1 MLLMIA
7 MTAIAQG
14 TIVPEDFA
22 KQIEQKNLRAT
33 VEKLASWND
42 RNTNNPT
49 LTEAANWVADQYRAI
64 PGIEVELM
72 KYKLPKMARVPEEK
86 EVVQV
91 VATLKGETD
100 RRIIIGGHMD
110 TINMAD
116 RDNGLNAKAPGA
128 NDDASGVA
136 MALELARVM
145 SQKKWKN
152 TLVFVA
158 FSGEEQGLYGSKAL
172 AERAVKEG
180 WKVDAVLSNDMIG
193 NVKNKVGQKQEKF
206 VRVFSADTPP
216 PTPSSVSRDP
226 RSTAGQSASRAETE
240 EGSRIHQSRELAR
253 AIEFFTREV
262 IDNFGVKLVFRNDRF
277 GRGGDHTPFMQAG
290 FSAVRFTEAVEDY
303 THQHTDDDLPQHMDW
318 KYLANCAKMD
328 IIAMANLGDAGEQPM
343 NVRIDRAQG
352 YDTTV
357 NWKGTPGTR
366 YTVYWRETLSP
377 VWQGSV
383 RLGAVETYTAKK
395 LSKDDYIF
403 AVGAVGGIP
412 VEAK

>member
-1 MLLMIA
+1 MLLLIA
-7 MTAIAQG
+7 MTALTQG
-14 TIVPEDFA
+14 TIVPDDLA
-22 KQIEQKNLRAT
+22 KQIEAKNLRST

-100 RRIIIGGHMD
+100 RRIIIGGHLD
-110 TINMAD
+110 TINMVD
-116 RDNGLNAKAPGA
+116 QQNGWNARAPGA

-136 MALELARVM
+136 MAMELARIM

-180 WKVDAVLSNDMIG
+180 WKIDAVLSNDMIG
-193 NVKNKVGQKQEKF
+193 NVRNPVGQRNEKF
-206 VRVFSADTPP
+206 VRVFSAEHT
-216 PTPSSVSRDP
+216 
-226 RSTAGQSASRAETE
+226 GG
-240 EGSRIHQSRELAR
+240 EGKAHQSRELAR
-253 AIEFFTREV
+253 VIEFLTRESV
-262 IDNFGVKLVFRNDRF
+262 DEFGVKLVFRNDRF

-290 FSAVRFTEAVEDY
+290 FSAVRFTEAVENY
-303 THQHTDDDLPQHMDW
+303 SHQHTKDDLPQHMDW
-318 KYLANCAKMD
+318 KYLANCAKID
-328 IIAMANLGDAGEQPM
+328 LVAMANLGDAGSQPTD
-343 NVRIDRAQG
+343 VKIDRAQG
-352 YDTTV
+352 YDTTIT
-357 NWKGTPGTR
+357 WKSTPGTR

-377 VWQGSV
+377 VWQRSV
-383 RLGAVETYTAKK
+383 RLGVAETYTAKR

>member
-1 MLLMIA
+1 MLLIIA

-14 TIVPEDFA
+14 TIVPEDLA
-22 KQIEQKNLRAT
+22 KQVDQKRLRAT

-42 RNTNNPT
+42 RNTNNPS
-49 LTEAANWVADQYRAI
+49 LAEAANWVAEQYRAI

-72 KYKLPKMARVPEEK
+72 PYKLPKMARVPEEK

-100 RRIIIGGHMD
+100 RRIIIGGHLD

-116 RDNGLNAKAPGA
+116 QQDGLKAKAPGA

-136 MALELARVM
+136 MAMELARIM
-145 SQKKWKN
+145 SQKKWRN

-158 FSGEEQGLYGSKAL
+158 FTGEEQGLFGSRAL

-193 NVKNKVGQKQEKF
+193 NVRNPVGQKNDKV
-206 VRVFSADTPP
+206 VRVFSAENQTSGDAKP
-216 PTPSSVSRDP
+216 
-226 RSTAGQSASRAETE
+226 
-240 EGSRIHQSRELAR
+240 HQSRELAR
-253 AIEFFTREV
+253 IIEFLTRESV
-262 IDNFGVKLVFRNDRF
+262 DNFGVKLVFRNDRF

-290 FSAVRFTEAVEDY
+290 FSAVRFTEAIENY
-303 THQHTDDDLPQHMDW
+303 AHQHTAEDLPKHMDW
-318 KYLANCAKMD
+318 KYLENCAKID
-328 IIAMANLGDAGEQPM
+328 IVAMANLGDAGDQPT
-343 NVRIDRAQG
+343 NVRIDRRQG
-352 YDTTV
+352 YDTTIT
-357 NWKGTPGTR
+357 WKGVPGAR
-366 YTVYWRETLSP
+366 YTVYWRETTSP

-412 VEAK
+412 VEAR

>member
-64 PGIEVELM
+64 PGLEVELM

-86 EVVQV
+86 EVIQV

-100 RRIIIGGHMD
+100 RRIIIGGHLD

-116 RDNGLNAKAPGA
+116 QANGLNAKAPGA

-136 MALELARVM
+136 MALELARIM
-145 SQKKWKN
+145 SKKKWKN

-172 AERAVKEG
+172 SERAVKEG

-206 VRVFSADTPP
+206 VRVFSAEFQP
-216 PTPSSVSRDP
+216 VSEAKP
-226 RSTAGQSASRAETE
+226 
-240 EGSRIHQSRELAR
+240 HQSRELAR
-253 AIEFFTREV
+253 AIEFFTRDI

-303 THQHTDDDLPQHMDW
+303 THQHTADDLPQHMDW

-328 IIAMANLGDAGEQPM
+328 IIAMANLGDAGDQPT

-383 RLGAVETYTAKK
+383 RLGAVETYIAKK

>member
-14 TIVPEDFA
+14 TIVPEDLA
-22 KQIEQKNLRAT
+22 KQVDQKRLRAT
-33 VEKLASWND
+33 VEKLATWND

-49 LTEAANWVADQYRAI
+49 LTESANWVADQYRAI
-64 PGIEVELM
+64 PGLEVELM

-100 RRIIIGGHMD
+100 RRIIIGGHLD

-116 RDNGLNAKAPGA
+116 RDNGLNARAPGA

-136 MALELARVM
+136 MAMELARIM

-180 WKVDAVLSNDMIG
+180 WKIDAVLSNDMIG
-193 NVKNKVGQKQEKF
+193 NVKNPVGQKNEKL
-206 VRVFSADTPP
+206 VRVFSAEYQAVGE
-216 PTPSSVSRDP
+216 SK
-226 RSTAGQSASRAETE
+226 A
-240 EGSRIHQSRELAR
+240 HQSRELAR
-253 AIEFFTREV
+253 VIEFLTRESV
-262 IDNFGVKLVFRNDRF
+262 DNFGVKLVFRNDRF

-290 FSAVRFTEAVEDY
+290 FSAVRFTEAVENY
-303 THQHTDDDLPQHMDW
+303 THQHTIDDLPEHMDW
-318 KYLANCAKMD
+318 RYLANSAKID
-328 IIAMANLGDAGEQPM
+328 LIAMAHLGDAGEQPT
-343 NVRIDRAQG
+343 NVRINRAQG

-357 NWKGTPGTR
+357 TWKGTPGTR

-383 RLGAVETYTAKK
+383 RLGVVETYTAKK

>member
-1 MLLMIA
+1 MLLVIA
-7 MTAIAQG
+7 MTALAQG
-14 TIVPEDFA
+14 TIVPEDLA
-22 KQIEQKNLRAT
+22 KQVDQKRLRAT

-49 LTEAANWVADQYRAI
+49 LTEAANWVAEQYRAI
-64 PGIEVELM
+64 PGLEVELM
-72 KYKLPKMARVPEEK
+72 KYKLPKMARVSEEK

-91 VATLKGETD
+91 IATLKGETD
-100 RRIIIGGHMD
+100 RRILIGGHLD

-116 RDNGLNAKAPGA
+116 TQDGLNAKAPGA

-136 MALELARVM
+136 MAMELARIM
-145 SQKKWKN
+145 SQKKWRN

-158 FSGEEQGLYGSKAL
+158 FTGEEQGLYGSRAL

-180 WKVDAVLSNDMIG
+180 WKIDAVLSNDMIG
-193 NVKNKVGQKQEKF
+193 NVKNPVGQKNDKV

-216 PTPSSVSRDP
+216 PTPSSS
-226 RSTAGQSASRAETE
+226 Q
-240 EGSRIHQSRELAR
+240 IHQSRELAR
-253 AIEFFTREV
+253 LIEFATRGSV
-262 IDNFGVKLVFRNDRF
+262 DNFGVKLVFRNDRF

-290 FSAVRFTEAVEDY
+290 FSAVRFTEAIEDY
-303 THQHTDDDLPQHMDW
+303 SHQHTAEDLPKHMDW
-318 KYLANCAKMD
+318 KYLENCAKVD
-328 IIAMANLGDAGEQPM
+328 IVAMAHLGDAGDQPT

-352 YDTTV
+352 YDTTIT
-357 NWKGTPGTR
+357 WKALPGAR
-366 YTVYWRETLSP
+366 YTVYWRETSSP
-377 VWQGSV
+377 TWQGSV

-412 VEAK
+412 VEAR

>member
-14 TIVPEDFA
+14 TIVPEDLA
-22 KQIEQKNLRAT
+22 KEIDQKRLRAT

-49 LTEAANWVADQYRAI
+49 LTEAANWVAEQYRAI

-100 RRIIIGGHMD
+100 RRIIIGGHLD

-116 RDNGLNAKAPGA
+116 QVNGLKARAPGA

-136 MALELARVM
+136 MAMELARIM
-145 SQKKWKN
+145 SKKKWKN

-172 AERAVKEG
+172 AERAVKES

-193 NVKNKVGQKQEKF
+193 NVKNKAGQRNEKV
-206 VRVFSADTPP
+206 VRVFSAEHQPGGE
-216 PTPSSVSRDP
+216 
-226 RSTAGQSASRAETE
+226 AKA
-240 EGSRIHQSRELAR
+240 HQSRELAR
-253 AIEFFTREV
+253 VIEFFTRESV
-262 IDNFGVKLVFRNDRF
+262 ENFGVKLVFRNDRF

-290 FSAVRFTEAVEDY
+290 FNAVRFTEAIEDY
-303 THQHTDDDLPQHMDW
+303 THQHTDNDLPEHMDW

-328 IIAMANLGDAGEQPM
+328 IIAMANLGDAGEQPT
-343 NVRIDRAQG
+343 NVRIDRKQG

-357 NWKGTPGTR
+357 NWKGAPGTR
-366 YTVYWRETLSP
+366 YTVYWRETASP

-383 RLGAVETYTAKK
+383 RLGSVETYTAKK
-395 LSKDDYIF
+395 LSKDDYVF

>member
-1 MLLMIA
+1 
-7 MTAIAQG
+7 MTALAQG
-14 TIVPEDFA
+14 TIVPEDLA
-22 KQIEQKNLRAT
+22 KQVDQKRLRAT

-64 PGIEVELM
+64 PGLEVELM

-100 RRIIIGGHMD
+100 RRIVIGGHLD
-110 TINMAD
+110 TINMVD
-116 RDNGLNAKAPGA
+116 TQNGLNARAPGA

-136 MALELARVM
+136 MAMELARIM
-145 SQKKWKN
+145 SQKKWRN

-158 FSGEEQGLYGSKAL
+158 FTGEEQGLYGSRAL

-180 WKVDAVLSNDMIG
+180 WKIDAVLSNDMIG
-193 NVKNKVGQKQEKF
+193 NVRNPVGQKNDKF

-216 PTPSSVSRDP
+216 PTPSSVSRDT
-226 RSTAGQSASRAETE
+226 RSAAGQTPSRAETE
-240 EGSRIHQSRELAR
+240 EGARTHQSRELAR
-253 AIEFFTREV
+253 LIEFVTRGSV
-262 IDNFGVKLVFRNDRF
+262 DNFGVKLVFRNDRF

-290 FSAVRFTEAVEDY
+290 FSAVRFTEAIEDY
-303 THQHTDDDLPQHMDW
+303 SHQHTAEDLPKHMDW
-318 KYLANCAKMD
+318 KYLENCAKID
-328 IIAMANLGDAGEQPM
+328 LVAMAHLGDAGDQPTS
-343 NVRIDRAQG
+343 VRVNRTQG
-352 YDTTV
+352 YDTTIT
-357 NWKGTPGTR
+357 WKGAPGAR
-366 YTVYWRETLSP
+366 YTVYWRETSSP

-412 VEAK
+412 VEAR